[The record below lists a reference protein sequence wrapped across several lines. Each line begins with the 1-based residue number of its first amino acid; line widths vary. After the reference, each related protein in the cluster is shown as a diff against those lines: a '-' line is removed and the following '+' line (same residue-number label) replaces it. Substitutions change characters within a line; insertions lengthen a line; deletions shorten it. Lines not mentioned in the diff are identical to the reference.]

1 MYGVFDSSFLED
13 FRHQGTQYFPS
24 LIHQRLTKHGS
35 VLGPVEGA
43 DHTALNRTAT
53 IPDKV
58 ALKVC
63 STNSLQND
71 MGGFG
76 VELTWASPAL
86 HHPSFVTLGNG

>member
-1 MYGVFDSSFLED
+1 MPAYLGNSAVA
-13 FRHQGTQYFPS
+13 T

-43 DHTALNRTAT
+43 DHTALNRTAM

-58 ALKVC
+58 TLKVC

-76 VELTWASPAL
+76 VRLT
-86 HHPSFVTLGNG
+86 